1 MINAGSNLEEVKT
14 LSTSNADLENNSDS
28 VCGRE
33 GGSVPIRCS
42 GIIELHSTFIDIG
55 QISLY

>member
-28 VCGRE
+28 VCV

-42 GIIELHSTFIDIG
+42 GIIELHT
-55 QISLY
+55 

>member
-28 VCGRE
+28 VCV